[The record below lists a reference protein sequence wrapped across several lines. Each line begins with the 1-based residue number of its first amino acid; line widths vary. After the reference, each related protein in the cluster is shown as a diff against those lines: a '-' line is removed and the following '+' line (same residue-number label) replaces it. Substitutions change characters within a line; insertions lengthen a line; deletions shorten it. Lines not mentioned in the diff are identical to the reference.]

1 MNVAWLSDFFSGD
14 NKIDITAV
22 MTGKFGPDYQQ
33 MLTPFVEASSEGH
46 WPILLPFNDGLL
58 RFYAGAQDERTLR
71 EIRRVLTACL
81 GSAYTEKELP
91 IIRKGTNSSEKV
103 LLQQVPSGV
112 IRVTLLESLYNDLE
126 AKKWIFK
133 TLEKI
138 LKLYAQRPVLV
149 VDVKRPVGRI
159 LREFF
164 TAYEVSDGKGA
175 EELFQEIKASGKLSQ
190 RNLLFL
196 EYQALATSHQWEA
209 ILEHRQLTSC
219 LKGRIP
225 LHVRRLLLKSL
236 ANRLQNLLTEGFS
249 GSDSKHVRKQC
260 QVLVSLFATPPP
272 FAELQDVTDEWKA
285 WAIGASL
292 YGFTDIGQCL
302 PAEIESSWV
311 SDLFVWTNINKGQD
325 RGGAPQDGLQQE
337 ERGQY
342 DLQRAKELLKAT
354 FEESG
359 EELREIIIA
368 LSTLPGEVVRQIEK
382 IPNLHRYW
390 LTLQKQ
396 FISQDYGWRQWF
408 ADICE
413 HDAQVDELRQLAM
426 RECQDWP
433 VSSFD
438 ADAILCTLETDWS
451 GEAGEALRDVMPLML
466 NWLHSRGITCADLFW
481 VKLLE
486 LLALDNIAN
495 QQDVKLAS
503 SLLEGML
510 SKSYSVDN
518 YKNALQAVEILLEK
532 VSSTKSYDAVLE
544 LMDLLLDTP
553 CPSSEALQSLW
564 KTIQSFA
571 IIKWHRLSPLLRQLT
586 LFSARE
592 VIGVGAE
599 GVFPEVLVQGSGEA
613 ELQERF
619 PDLTGKVLA
628 IYTLT
633 EGAARRAKDMLES
646 LFHGLLIHLNHDHV
660 ATSTLENL
668 AKKADYFIFSTNSA
682 KHEAFYAVTKIR
694 PNIIYPDGKGA
705 SSIVRVFV
713 ATVNESML

>member
-14 NKIDITAV
+14 NQIDITAV
-22 MTGKFGPDYQQ
+22 MAGKFGPVFQQ
-33 MLTPFVEASSEGH
+33 MLRPFVEASSEGH
-46 WPILLPFNDGLL
+46 WPVLLPFNDGLL
-58 RFYAGAQDERTLR
+58 HFYVATQDERALR
-71 EIRRVLTACL
+71 EVRRVLAACL

-91 IIRKGTNSSEKV
+91 IIRKWTNSSEKV
-103 LLQQVPSGV
+103 LLQQAPSGL
-112 IRVTLLESLYNDLE
+112 IRVTLLESLHDDLE
-126 AKKWIFK
+126 AKKWVFE

-138 LKLYAQRPVLV
+138 LQLYAQRPVLV
-149 VDVKRPVGRI
+149 EELKRPLGRI

-164 TAYEVSDGKGA
+164 TACQVSDGKGA
-175 EELFQEIKASGKLSQ
+175 EELFQEIKASCKLSQ

-209 ILEHRQLTSC
+209 ILEHNQLASC
-219 LKGRIP
+219 LKGCIP
-225 LHVRRLLLKSL
+225 LQVRCLLLKAL
-236 ANRLQNLLTEGFS
+236 ANRLQNILLEGFS
-249 GSDSKHVRKQC
+249 ACDLEHVREQC
-260 QVLVSLFATPPP
+260 QALVSLFATPPP
-272 FAELQDVTDEWKA
+272 FAELQNVTDEWKA

-292 YGFTDIGQCL
+292 YGCTDIGQYI
-302 PAEIESSWV
+302 PADIESTWLTN
-311 SDLFVWTNINKGQD
+311 LFAWTNIEGQD
-325 RGGAPQDGLQQE
+325 RGGGLQNGLQQE
-337 ERGQY
+337 ERRHN
-342 DLQRAKELLKAT
+342 DLQSAKELLKAT
-354 FEESG
+354 FEASG
-359 EELREIIIA
+359 EELREIIIV
-368 LSTLPGEVVRQIEK
+368 LSTLPSEVVRQIEE
-382 IPNLHRYW
+382 IPNLHQYW

-396 FISQDYGWRQWF
+396 FIPQDYGWMSWF
-408 ADICE
+408 ADICKQE
-413 HDAQVDELRQLAM
+413 AQVEELCQLAM
-426 RECQDWP
+426 SECQNWP
-433 VSSFD
+433 ISSFD
-438 ADAILCTLETDWS
+438 ADTILSALETDWS

-466 NWLHSRGITCADLFW
+466 NWLHSRRINCSDVLW

-503 SLLEGML
+503 SLLESML

-553 CPSSEALQSLW
+553 CPSSEALHSLW

-586 LFSARE
+586 LFSAQE
-592 VIGVGAE
+592 VIGIGAE
-599 GVFPEVLVQGSGEA
+599 GVFPEVLVQGGGEA
-613 ELQERF
+613 ESQERF
-619 PDLTGKVLA
+619 PDLTGKVLG

-660 ATSTLENL
+660 ATSVLENL

-694 PNIIYPDGKGA
+694 NNIIYPDGKGA
-705 SSIVRVFV
+705 SSIVRGFV
-713 ATVNESML
+713 ARVNESRL